1 MKAETLKL
9 QRLLEQS
16 QEDKFNLESE
26 LAQVKEDNEETL
38 SSYVIQMDDMKME
51 NESLHRELEQKDLEF
66 RSKLLL
72 AQNHSEEM
80 EEKVSEIMRSRKQLE
95 GKLQS
100 MEYQLKVKTNE
111 AGLAIHDLM
120 KKEED
125 YTTLEDKMEKMKD
138 ELSDLRATIVAY
150 ENKSEASKQEKMREV
165 YIEPAAQDQTPSKRR
180 ITATPIHSP
189 IPLLSSSPLPL
200 SPTNKS
206 ISSAEGQSDIV
217 SQMKLQLEDLQ
228 KLLVNKSG
236 QDMSDTEMTVIQE
249 LLEMNNALEE
259 SIASQ
264 QRWYNSEMAERDSL
278 IEDLQRLLVFLK
290 SHITENCSKIIGQT
304 TENLQIVPELIQA
317 MCERIASL
325 TTNVET
331 KLNGMSYSQEDGEM
345 VSFRIDQERG
355 EERSNSD
362 DHQRIIELQGLLEKS
377 TNELKEG
384 EEKRLELEA
393 IIKRQRNE
401 LKFINHQLGKAK
413 TLEVQQNKEKEEREK
428 ELREKDT
435 NLQNK
440 QIELMQ
446 LRETV
451 EKFQTSSMPSLHLT
465 QGKERGEE
473 ERGRTGSTESGSTG
487 GEEDELDV
495 LQSSLQKQF
504 GITLVEEVRG
514 EIQRMG
520 EEMKTVSQHKK
531 INNFL
536 YTCSI
541 EKVQQLLKTC

>member
-1 MKAETLKL
+1 MKAEALKL

-138 ELSDLRATIVAY
+138 ELSDLRATIVTY
-150 ENKSEASKQEKMREV
+150 ENKIEASKQEKTIEV

-180 ITATPIHSP
+180 ITATPIRSP

-325 TTNVET
+325 TTNMET

-355 EERSNSD
+355 EERTNSD

-384 EEKRLELEA
+384 EEKRLEMEA

-465 QGKERGEE
+465 QVKERGEE

-504 GITLVEEVRG
+504 GITLVQEVRG

-531 INNFL
+531 
-536 YTCSI
+536 
-541 EKVQQLLKTC
+541 

>member
-1 MKAETLKL
+1 MKAEALKL
-9 QRLLEQS
+9 QRLLKQS

-325 TTNVET
+325 TTNVEM

-465 QGKERGEE
+465 QVKERGEE